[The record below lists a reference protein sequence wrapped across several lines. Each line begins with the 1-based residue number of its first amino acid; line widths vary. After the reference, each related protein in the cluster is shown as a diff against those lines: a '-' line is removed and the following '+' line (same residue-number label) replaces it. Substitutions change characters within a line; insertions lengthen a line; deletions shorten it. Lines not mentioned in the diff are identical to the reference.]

1 MMRRHRAGHRE
12 EWIMTKF
19 LYSYRM
25 PVDYQP
31 RRPEAVEAWRMFFD
45 SLGPNLVDPG
55 NPVFESSAL
64 GITGTGSARLGGYS
78 LLTADD
84 LDAAVAMAKGC
95 PTLGEG
101 GGVEV
106 GVLTEVFRDGRL
118 VTQA

>member
-1 MMRRHRAGHRE
+1 
-12 EWIMTKF
+12 MTKF

-31 RRPEAVEAWRMFFD
+31 GRPQAVEAWHTFFD
-45 SLGPNLVDPG
+45 GLGANLVDLG
-55 NPVFESSAL
+55 NPVFESSGL
-64 GITGTGSARLGGYS
+64 GITGTGSVRLGGYS

-95 PTLGEG
+95 PALGGG

-106 GVLTEVFRDGRL
+106 GVLTEVYRDGRL